1 MKRFS
6 FIGWIGIL
14 LSSCSPATPPVPPAE
29 LPALIFPRSVRIDT
43 SKIQSQESA
52 SGGSSAALVGSGGTF
67 SEVIAAGADLADAT
81 NELLDA
87 ILEAIRDLSIT
98 ISSTTTT
105 FQGTIIDEAGTFN
118 VKIDFADFDLDGDG
132 DDEGCSGHTATLP
145 ICFRVWLDGERF
157 MVGRF
162 TQYPTETNP
171 GSGEFRIGVNSDVD
185 DAGEDLF
192 VATVYDHSDAEDK
205 TTELFMAGLQ
215 TFDPTTDAFLA
226 VHIELNQ
233 EGPDATARKTVNA
246 NADTGSS
253 ASQTDHLEYIG
264 RYLENADFWG
274 GSSTV
279 RTSGGATASF
289 SDVCAV
295 ISTGNE
301 ASDPDS
307 CEDRNIDVGGVAFTD
322 PVTASDVAF
331 PSDFPLSPTF

>member
-1 MKRFS
+1 MRRFF

-29 LPALIFPRSVRIDT
+29 LPALIFPRTVRIDT

-52 SGGSSAALVGSGGTF
+52 SASLVGSGGTF

-81 NELLDA
+81 NDLLDA
-87 ILEAIRDLSIT
+87 ILGAIEDLSIT
-98 ISSTTTT
+98 ISAATTT
-105 FQGTIIDEAGTFN
+105 FQDTVTDEAGTFN
-118 VKIDFADFDLDGDG
+118 VKIDFADFDLDDNGA
-132 DDEGCSGHTATLP
+132 DEGCSGHTATLP

-157 MVGRF
+157 MAGKF

-185 DAGEDLF
+185 AAGEDLF
-192 VATVYDHSDAEDK
+192 VASVYDHSNASDK
-205 TTELFMAGLQ
+205 ATELFMAGFQ
-215 TFDPTTDAFLA
+215 TFDETSDAFLA
-226 VHIELNQ
+226 VHIELDQ
-233 EGPDATARKTVNA
+233 EGADATARKTINVNG
-246 NADTGSS
+246 DTGPS
-253 ASQTDHLEYIG
+253 ASQTDHLEYLG

-279 RTSGGATASF
+279 VTSGGTTASF

-301 ASDPDS
+301 ATDPDS
-307 CEDRNIDVGGVAFTD
+307 CEDLNIDVGGVAFTD
-322 PVTASDVAF
+322 PVTVSDIAF
-331 PSDFPLSPTF
+331 PSDFPSSPTF